1 MPKGEKQTPRENRKL
16 QVRHAR
22 EARQERLLFL
32 TLGAIAL
39 IVLITFGLGVIST
52 NYGGLNA
59 LLAVQFNQPIATVN
73 GKAIP
78 IRDYQTQLRYS
89 ALNLDAQLQQATLM
103 LQQIGNDPTLAF
115 LKSSYEQQQ
124 QQIVMQ
130 LLTLP
135 NEMLETM
142 IEDELVRQEAARR
155 NITVTADEIEQE
167 IEQYVGYLRPTPTP
181 TAGPSPTPTK
191 TSTPTRTPTLTP
203 TFTPSPQP
211 TGTLTPTTPTATPTI
226 GPTQTPEPTPTL
238 MSYQVYLDEK
248 KKLFEAITKNTQ
260 VGESAIRQM
269 IETSILRRK
278 LQKALADEMPTTA
291 DQVQARHILVKTYE
305 DALKVQERLD
315 KGEDFAKLA
324 QELSEDTGSKEDG
337 GNLGWF
343 TRGMMVNEFENA
355 AFALQPNQ
363 TSQPITTTFGVHLIQ
378 VTAREAN
385 RELEPSAL
393 ARAQSNVLTE
403 WLQKAA
409 LDPQNKIE
417 RFYNEAYVPI
427 EVKKILARFTG
438 APMPR

>member
-16 QVRHAR
+16 QIRHAR

-89 ALNLDAQLQQATLM
+89 ALNLDTQLQQATLM

-142 IEDELVRQEAARR
+142 IEDELVRQEATRR
-155 NITVTADEIEQE
+155 NLTVTADEIEQE

-191 TSTPTRTPTLTP
+191 TSTPTRTPTITP

-211 TGTLTPTTPTATPTI
+211 TGTITPTTPTATPTI

-248 KKLFEAITKNTQ
+248 KKLFETITKNTQ

-269 IETSILRRK
+269 IEMSILRRK

-305 DALKVQERLD
+305 DALKIQERLN

-343 TRGMMVNEFENA
+343 TRGMMVKEFEDA

-363 TSQPITTTFGVHLIQ
+363 ISQPITTTFGVHLIQ

-409 LDPQNKIE
+409 LAPQNKIE
-417 RFYNEAYVPI
+417 RFYNEAYVPT

-438 APMPR
+438 SPKPR